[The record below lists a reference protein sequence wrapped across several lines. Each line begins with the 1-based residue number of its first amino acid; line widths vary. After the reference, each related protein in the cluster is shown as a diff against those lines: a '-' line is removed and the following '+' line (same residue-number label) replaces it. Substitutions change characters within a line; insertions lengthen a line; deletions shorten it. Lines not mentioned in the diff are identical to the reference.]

1 MIYMGVL
8 YNMIMIDS
16 RNANF
21 EHHFPI
27 CSNCNNTYEPDEV
40 FEDEN
45 YCPECS
51 VEFQLE
57 SYASQQY
64 QEND

>member
-1 MIYMGVL
+1 MSDL
-8 YNMIMIDS
+8 

-21 EHHFPI
+21 EHSFPE
-27 CSNCNNTYEPDEV
+27 CENCGNLYEPDEA

-51 VEFQLE
+51 VEFQYE
-57 SYASQQY
+57 RYANSQY

>member
-1 MIYMGVL
+1 MVET
-8 YNMIMIDS
+8 

-21 EHHFPI
+21 EHSFPE
-27 CSNCNNTYEPDEV
+27 CENCKNMYEPDEA

-45 YCPECS
+45 YCQECS
-51 VEFQLE
+51 VEFQHE
-57 SYASQQY
+57 RYAVMFL

>member
-1 MIYMGVL
+1 ML
-8 YNMIMIDS
+8 DP

-21 EHHFPI
+21 EHSFPE
-27 CSNCNNTYEPDEV
+27 CDNCKNIYEPDES

-51 VEFQLE
+51 VEFQME
-57 SYASQQY
+57 RYADIQY
-64 QEND
+64 DENDL

>member
-8 YNMIMIDS
+8 CSVDMIDS

-27 CSNCNNTYEPDEV
+27 CSNCNNIYEPDES
-40 FEDEN
+40 FEDET
-45 YCPECS
+45 YCHDCS
-51 VEFQLE
+51 VEFQME
-57 SYASQQY
+57 NYANSQY

>member
-1 MIYMGVL
+1 MV
-8 YNMIMIDS
+8 DQ

-21 EHHFPI
+21 EHSFPE
-27 CSNCNNTYEPDEV
+27 CDNCKNIYEPDES

-51 VEFQLE
+51 VEFQYE
-57 SYASQQY
+57 RYANSQY